1 MGLIEDNII
10 PGNHGKIFTIDV
22 EDEFEFAEVQERVM
36 EIPGVKDVV
45 LDQEEYPHEMVIH
58 THDMVKVSDVQAAVK
73 DTGYHAVPKGLF
85 PLF

>member
-36 EIPGVKDVV
+36 EIPGVKDVL
-45 LDQEEYPHEMVIH
+45 LDVEEYPHEMVIH
-58 THDMVKVSDVQAAVK
+58 TNDMVKVTDVQAAVK
-73 DTGYHAVPKGLF
+73 DAGYHAVPKSLF